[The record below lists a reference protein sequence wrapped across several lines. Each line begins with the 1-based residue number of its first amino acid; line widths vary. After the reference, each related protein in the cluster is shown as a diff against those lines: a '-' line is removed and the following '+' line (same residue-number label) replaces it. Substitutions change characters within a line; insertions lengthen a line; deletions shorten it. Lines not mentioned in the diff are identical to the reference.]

1 MDVCDKEGEVSPRSR
16 VGRGDVR
23 FGDTVRTV
31 GGLEVSVIC
40 VGRTGADS
48 LSVVEGTLIVYSW
61 ATRAGGGSL
70 LSLTDQSVTTEVSNS
85 SLIVRETREFKLRNT
100 AKMWCARFA
109 RSTKAR
115 GRNARFTARNARFV

>member
-100 AKMWCARFA
+100 
-109 RSTKAR
+109 
-115 GRNARFTARNARFV
+115 GRNVVRSFCTEH